1 MEMEVIAMCAGIFYQ
16 VVLSTGWASELVT
29 PNYKKKKKKLFG
41 MFLLPS
47 CLLLDFPREN
57 TSAMCLIVIQYFYF
71 IC

>member
-29 PNYKKKKKKLFG
+29 PDLKKKKLFG

-57 TSAMCLIVIQYFYF
+57 TSAMCLIVIQYFYI